1 MPKNEQYKTLTV
13 EAATTGWIVREVG
26 KPAEIFTRWDSL
38 VRKLEQELTTK
49 GGDSSKGLA

>member
-1 MPKNEQYKTLTV
+1 MPKNEQYKTLIV